1 MRNVK
6 IELKWAAIFVLMM
19 LAWMLLERLGGF
31 HDSRIEQHA
40 IVTNFVAIPAIV
52 VYVLALLDKR
62 KNHYGGKMTYV
73 QGLVTGLIITLFVTL
88 VSPLT
93 QYITTEIITPDYFKN
108 MIKYTVNNDMMS
120 IEEAR
125 ANFNLKSYMVQTVI
139 GTPIMGAVTSAVV
152 AIFTRKK

>member
-1 MRNVK
+1 MRNIK

-19 LAWMLLERLGGF
+19 LAWMLLERVGGF
-31 HDSRIEQHA
+31 HDRRIEQHS
-40 IVTNFVAIPAIV
+40 IVTNLVAIPAIA
-52 VYVLALLDKR
+52 VYVLALPDKR
-62 KNHYGGKMTYV
+62 KNHYGGHMTYV

-93 QYITTEIITPDYFKN
+93 QYITSQIITPDYFKN

-125 ANFNLKSYMVQTVI
+125 ANFNMKSYIIQGLI
-139 GTPIMGAVTSAVV
+139 GTPIMGTVTSAVV
-152 AIFTRKK
+152 AIFTKK

>member
-1 MRNVK
+1 MGCDFCFDDAGVDG
-6 IELKWAAIFVLMM
+6 AGA
-19 LAWMLLERLGGF
+19 LGGF

-40 IVTNFVAIPAIV
+40 IVTNLVAIPAIV

-93 QYITTEIITPDYFKN
+93 QYIISEIITPDYFKN
-108 MIKYTVNNDMMS
+108 MIKYAVNNDIMT

-125 ANFNLKSYMVQTVI
+125 ANFNLKSYIIQVLI